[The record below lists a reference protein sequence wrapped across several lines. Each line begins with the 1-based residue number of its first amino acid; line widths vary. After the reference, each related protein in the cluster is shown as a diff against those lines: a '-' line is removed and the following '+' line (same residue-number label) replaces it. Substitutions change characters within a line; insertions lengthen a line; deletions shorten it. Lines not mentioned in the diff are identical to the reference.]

1 MIYFQHIHERN
12 FPPLIENTLSS
23 SSSPSLSSSSSSI
36 TVAEAAATGEEE
48 SHIDKA
54 DLELPSD

>member
-12 FPPLIENTLSS
+12 FPPLIENTSSS

-36 TVAEAAATGEEE
+36 TVAEAAAAGKE